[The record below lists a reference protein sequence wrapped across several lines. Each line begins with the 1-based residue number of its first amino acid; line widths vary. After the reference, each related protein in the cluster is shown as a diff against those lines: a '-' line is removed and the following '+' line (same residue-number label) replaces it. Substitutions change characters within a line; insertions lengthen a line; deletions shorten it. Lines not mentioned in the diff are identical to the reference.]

1 MALTAAEQYLL
12 ELINR
17 ARLDPAGE
25 AARYG
30 IDLNAGIAAGSIST
44 ASKQVLAS
52 SEQLENA
59 AIGHSQWMLAEDV
72 FSHTGRGGS
81 QPWDRAAQ
89 AGYGWSAIAENIS
102 WRGSTGALDLNAS
115 IASHHQGL
123 FLSTTGHRQNMLN
136 ASYQEIG
143 ISQEYGS
150 FTQSGKTYNA
160 SMLTEDF
167 GKPSAAKAFLTGVIY
182 NDTDR
187 NSFYS
192 IGEGVAGA
200 TFAAQDKSTS
210 SAAAGGYAIALTA
223 AADVRVT
230 GKVDGLDYAFS
241 VGMTNGNVKVDIVN
255 HNVLLSSGNIG
266 LNLGINNLTLL
277 GNANL
282 FATGNANANV
292 ITGNDGANRFDG
304 GAGDDVLMGRNGAD
318 NLTGGLG
325 SDKLLGGNGTDRLAG
340 GGGADQL
347 DGGGG
352 NDVLVGNLGSDAFVF
367 ANDFGRDVVVDFLR
381 ADKDRLVFDDLIWG
395 GTALSAQQVVS
406 QFAHVVSGNVVF
418 EFSAN
423 EVITLNGVTST
434 TGLAEALTI
443 V

>member
-30 IDLNAGIAAGSIST
+30 IDMNAGIAAGTIST
-44 ASKQVLAS
+44 ASKQVLAPNAL
-52 SEQLENA
+52 LENA
-59 AIGHSQWMLAEDV
+59 AIGHSQWMLAADV

-89 AGYGWSAIAENIS
+89 AGYGWSGIAENIS
-102 WRGSTGALDLNAS
+102 WRGSTGTLDLNAA

-136 ASYQEIG
+136 DAYQEIG
-143 ISQEYGS
+143 IAQEYGS
-150 FTQSGKTYNA
+150 FTQSGRSYNA

-167 GKPSAAKAFLTGVIY
+167 AKPSVAKTFLTGVIY

-187 NSFYS
+187 NGFYS
-192 IGEGVAGA
+192 IGEGVAGT
-200 TFAAQDKSTS
+200 TFSAQDISAS
-210 SAAAGGYAIALTA
+210 SAAAGGYAIGLKA
-223 AADVRVT
+223 AAEVTVT
-230 GKVDGLDYAFS
+230 GKVDGLDFAFC
-241 VGMTNGNVKVDIVN
+241 VGMTTGNVKVDIVN
-255 HNVLLSSGNIG
+255 HNVLLSSGSIG
-266 LNLGINNLTLL
+266 LNRGINNLTLL

-282 FATGNANANV
+282 FATGNANDNA

-304 GAGDDVLMGRNGAD
+304 GAGNDVLLGRNGVD
-318 NLTGGLG
+318 NLMGGLG
-325 SDKLLGGNGTDRLAG
+325 SDKIIGGNGADRLAG
-340 GGGADQL
+340 GGGADQI
-347 DGGGG
+347 DGGSG

-367 ANDFGRDVVVDFLR
+367 ANDFGRDVVVDFTL
-381 ADKDRLVFDDLIWG
+381 ADREKLVCDDMIWG
-395 GTALSAQQVVS
+395 GAALSAQQVVA
-406 QFAHVVSGNVVF
+406 QFAHVVSGKVVF

-423 EVITLNGVTST
+423 EVITLNNVSST
-434 TGLAEALTI
+434 AGLADAMMI

>member
-44 ASKQVLAS
+44 ASKQVLAPN
-52 SEQLENA
+52 EQLENA
-59 AIGHSQWMLAEDV
+59 AIGHSQWMLAADV
-72 FSHTGRGGS
+72 FSHTGKGGS
-81 QPWDRAAQ
+81 QPWDRVAQ
-89 AGYGWSAIAENIS
+89 AGYGWSGIAENIS
-102 WRGSTGALDLNAS
+102 WRGSTGALDLNAA
-115 IASHHQGL
+115 IAAHHQGL

-136 ASYQEIG
+136 GSYQQIG
-143 ISQEYGS
+143 IAQEYGS
-150 FTQSGKTYNA
+150 FTQGGRNYNS

-167 GKPSAAKAFLTGVIY
+167 AKPSGTKAFLTGVIY

-200 TFAAQDKSTS
+200 TFAAQSKSAS
-210 SAAAGGYAIALTA
+210 SVAAGGYAIELTPA
-223 AADVRVT
+223 AAVSVT
-230 GKVDGLDYAFS
+230 GKVGGLDFAFS

-255 HNVLLSSGNIG
+255 NNVLLSSGNIG

-292 ITGNDGANRFDG
+292 LTGNDGANRFDG
-304 GAGDDVLMGRNGAD
+304 GAGDDLLMGRNGAD

-325 SDKLLGGNGTDRLAG
+325 SDRILGGNGADRLAG

-347 DGGGG
+347 DGGSG

-367 ANDFGRDVVVDFLR
+367 ANDFGRDVAVDFTL
-381 ADKDRLVFDDLIWG
+381 ADRDKLVFDDLIWG
-395 GTALSAQQVVS
+395 GTALSAAQVVS
-406 QFAHVVSGNVVF
+406 QFAHVVAGSVVF
-418 EFSAN
+418 EFSVN
-423 EVITLNGVTST
+423 EVITLAGVTST
-434 TGLAEALTI
+434 AGLADALTI
-443 V
+443 I